1 MAASEY
7 NTKNKDKKFKKE
19 KNKHMETI
27 LQTIQRKV
35 IEGEKA
41 EAVSSVKQALQ
52 EGLPAERI
60 LNESL
65 ITAMNEVGR
74 RFECGEFYIPEMLI
88 AARTMQAALAIL
100 KPSLAQSGMRSTGK
114 VVIGTVMG
122 DLHEIGKNLVA
133 TMLEGAGFE
142 ITDLGTDVPPEKFVD
157 AVRDQQV
164 DIVGISA
171 LLTTTMGTMR
181 KTIEALEKAGLRQK
195 VKIMIGGAPVTEA
208 FARKLARMATPP
220 TRVEP

>member
-1 MAASEY
+1 
-7 NTKNKDKKFKKE
+7 
-19 KNKHMETI
+19 MEPI
-27 LQTIQRKV
+27 LQTIQEKV
-35 IEGEKA
+35 IEGEMT
-41 EAVSSVKQALQ
+41 EAVSLVKEAMQA
-52 EGLPAERI
+52 GFPADRI

-65 ITAMNEVGR
+65 ITAMNEVGQ
-74 RFECGEFYIPEMLI
+74 RFERGEFYIPEMLV

-100 KPSLAQSGMRSTGK
+100 KPSLAQGGIHAAGK

-142 ITDLGTDVPPEKFVD
+142 IIDLGTDVPPEKFVA

-171 LLTTTMGTMR
+171 LLTTTMNAMR
-181 KTIEALEKAGLRQK
+181 RTIEALEKAGLRQK

-208 FARKLARMATPP
+208 FAREIGADGYSPDASRAVTLARTFLNL
-220 TRVEP
+220 

>member
-1 MAASEY
+1 
-7 NTKNKDKKFKKE
+7 
-19 KNKHMETI
+19 MEPI
-27 LQTIQRKV
+27 LQTIQEKV
-35 IEGEKA
+35 IEGETT
-41 EAVSSVKQALQ
+41 EVVTCVKEALQ
-52 EGLPAERI
+52 KGLPADRI

-65 ITAMNEVGR
+65 ITAMNEVGQ
-74 RFECGEFYIPEMLI
+74 RFEKGEFYIPEMLI

-100 KPSLAQSGMRSTGK
+100 KPSLTQSGMRAKGR

-142 ITDLGTDVPPEKFVD
+142 IIDLGTDVPPEKFVA

-171 LLTTTMGTMR
+171 LLTTTMNAMR
-181 KTIEALEKAGLRQK
+181 RTIEALEKAGLRQK

-208 FARKLARMATPP
+208 FAKEIGADGYSPDASRAVTLARTLMNI
-220 TRVEP
+220 